1 MKVLIPWNFNMLRN
15 VPVAL
20 VQADPVL
27 KGFFFVSYLP
37 LYNFCST
44 FKPQLFHMVIQFFF
58 F

>member
-27 KGFFFVSYLP
+27 KGFFFFL
-37 LYNFCST
+37 L
-44 FKPQLFHMVIQFFF
+44 FKLRKVTLWVKKLL
-58 F
+58 